1 MAFKLV
7 TSHSI
12 LQLIG
17 TLDQYFSCWS
27 RLVLPK
33 EYSIEGVTRHFAPL
47 VSFYL
52 HFLVAYLDLLA

>member
-17 TLDQYFSCWS
+17 TLDQYFPIWS
-27 RLVLPK
+27 RLVLPNEK
-33 EYSIEGVTRHFAPL
+33 SILGVTRNFAPF
-47 VSFYL
+47 VGFYL
-52 HFLVAYLDLLA
+52 HFLIADLDPLA